1 MVIATGLKRQKR
13 SKTMNR
19 YIAKHTE
26 KNLINKSPERIGGKA
41 SQLFGISPDLLPYW
55 SVITADCPDDKLEE
69 VCSEI
74 WKDIGL
80 WASLYAVRSSAVGE
94 DGKDQSFA
102 GIFESKLNVPITGI
116 EHAVR
121 EVRDSANAARAKVYY
136 QAAMSGET
144 FPPAPSPNV
153 AVIVMP
159 MVKAQYSGVLFSKEP
174 VEGTDRML
182 VEWEEGAGGVVDG
195 ESNSNMIFLD
205 SEDFYR
211 SEEIYEKCVEL
222 DIPLYTIWHE
232 AKRLEK
238 NYGRPVD
245 IEWAITEEGK
255 PFVLQVRPITA
266 GVTV

>member
-1 MVIATGLKRQKR
+1 
-13 SKTMNR
+13 MNR

-41 SQLFGISPDLLPYW
+41 SQLFNINPDLLPNW
-55 SVITADCPDDKLEE
+55 SVITADCPDDKLQE
-69 VCSEI
+69 VC
-74 WKDIGL
+74 WDIVNPN
-80 WASLYAVRSSAVGE
+80 STQRYAVRSSVVGE

-121 EVRDSANAARAKVYY
+121 EVRDSANAGRAEAYLK
-136 QAAMSGET
+136 
-144 FPPAPSPNV
+144 APSPNV

-182 VEWEEGAGGVVDG
+182 VEWEEGVGGVVDG

-211 SEEIYEKCVEL
+211 SGEIYEKCVEL

-245 IEWAITEEGK
+245 IEWAINEEGR

-266 GVTV
+266 GVTA

>member
-1 MVIATGLKRQKR
+1 
-13 SKTMNR
+13 MNR
-19 YIAKHTE
+19 YIVKHKETMG
-26 KNLINKSPERIGGKA
+26 INKSPERIGGKA

-80 WASLYAVRSSAVGE
+80 WLSLYAVRSSAVGE
-94 DGKDQSFA
+94 DGKDQSYA

-121 EVRDSANAARAKVYY
+121 EVRASAKTIRAREYLQSMGKVMMRHDE
-136 QAAMSGET
+136 QFLEKI
-144 FPPAPSPNV
+144 SPKV

-159 MVKAQYSGVLFSKEP
+159 MVKARYSGVLFSKEP

-182 VEWEEGAGGVVDG
+182 LEYEQGVGGVVDG
-195 ESNSNMIFLD
+195 TGNSVTFFLD
-205 SEDFYR
+205 PNNFYAT
-211 SEEIYEKCVEL
+211 SIEKATLPPYDDVLAQSHPPVEIY
-222 DIPLYTIWHE
+222 PIWQE

-266 GVTV
+266 GVTA

>member
-1 MVIATGLKRQKR
+1 
-13 SKTMNR
+13 MNR
-19 YIAKHTE
+19 YIVKHKETMG
-26 KNLINKSPERIGGKA
+26 INKSPERIGGKA
-41 SQLFGISPDLLPYW
+41 SQLFKINPDLLPYW

-69 VCSEI
+69 VCHEI
-74 WKDIGL
+74 WQQVGGYSL
-80 WASLYAVRSSAVGE
+80 WPHGKPPWLSLYAVRSSAVGE
-94 DGKDQSFA
+94 DGKDQSYA

-159 MVKAQYSGVLFSKEP
+159 MVKARYSGVLFSKEP

-182 VEWEEGAGGVVDG
+182 VEWEVGAGGVVDG
-195 ESNSNMIFLD
+195 ESNSNMLFLH
-205 SEDFYR
+205 SEKFYR
-211 SEEIYEKCVEL
+211 SDDTDPL
-222 DIPLYTIWHE
+222 DDAAMHAIWQE

-266 GVTV
+266 GVTA

>member
-1 MVIATGLKRQKR
+1 
-13 SKTMNR
+13 MNR

-41 SQLFGISPDLLPYW
+41 SQLFNINPDLLPYW

-69 VCSEI
+69 VCHEI
-74 WKDIGL
+74 WQDIGL
-80 WASLYAVRSSAVGE
+80 WLSLYAVRSSAIGE

-116 EHAVR
+116 ELAVR
-121 EVRDSANAARAKVYY
+121 EVRDSANTGRAEAYLKTKRY
-136 QAAMSGET
+136 T
-144 FPPAPSPNV
+144 ITAPSPNV

-195 ESNSNMIFLD
+195 ESNSNMVFLD
-205 SEDFYR
+205 RQNFYHSEKV
-211 SEEIYEKCVEL
+211 YEKCVEI
-222 DIPLYTIWHE
+222 DVPLYTIWHE

-266 GVTV
+266 GVTA

>member
-1 MVIATGLKRQKR
+1 
-13 SKTMNR
+13 MNR
-19 YIAKHTE
+19 YIVKHKETMG
-26 KNLINKSPERIGGKA
+26 INKSPERIGGKA

-69 VCSEI
+69 VCHEI
-74 WKDIGL
+74 WQDIGL
-80 WASLYAVRSSAVGE
+80 WLSLYAVRSSAVGE

-116 EHAVR
+116 ELAVR
-121 EVRDSANAARAKVYY
+121 EVRDSFNSYRAVTYRAEHKD
-136 QAAMSGET
+136 T
-144 FPPAPSPNV
+144 SPNV

-182 VEWEEGAGGVVDG
+182 VEWEEGVGGVVDG
-195 ESNSNMIFLD
+195 ESNSNMLFID
-205 SEDFYR
+205 KKDFGKVSY
-211 SEEIYEKCVEL
+211 VDVMNDGL
-222 DIPLYTIWHE
+222 HAIWQE

-245 IEWAITEEGK
+245 IEWAITEEGR

-266 GVTV
+266 GVTA